1 MKVKKI
7 ALIGM
12 GAVGIVYGRLLYDKF
27 GSNFTVISDESR
39 KDKLKEKGFTIN
51 GYTFYPNISSNG
63 DNKDKYDLIIFAVK
77 NYQLKDATR
86 GTLNTKKTINKPNN
100 TEKVVAIDIFLLTL
114 PFRLLYIYSSTCF
127 CNINSLIWLIEYM
140 IQKTLPIISAKIVTV

>member
-63 DNKDKYDLIIFAVK
+63 DNKDKYDLIIFAAK
-77 NYQLKDATR
+77 NF
-86 GTLNTKKTINKPNN
+86 
-100 TEKVVAIDIFLLTL
+100 IDDVLHMGH
-114 PFRLLYIYSSTCF
+114 PYSSAD
-127 CNINSLIWLIEYM
+127 ISGLLIEFR
-140 IQKTLPIISAKIVTV
+140 

>member
-1 MKVKKI
+1 MASIVNESTEACTRCANVAKFI
-7 ALIGM
+7 SLTIIEI
-12 GAVGIVYGRLLYDKF
+12 AVGKPI
-27 GSNFTVISDESR
+27 
-39 KDKLKEKGFTIN
+39 
-51 GYTFYPNISSNG
+51 
-63 DNKDKYDLIIFAVK
+63 
-77 NYQLKDATR
+77 DATR